1 MGSSRRRRV
10 YARVESGTL
19 NSRHSWREGQRVRW
33 LVMGLGERMPATQ
46 KKEEEDAPPR
56 ENETQSQTHA
66 RAQRET
72 LRMPLPI
79 FFASHPH
86 EREWS
91 RVRRWMLVVRLRERK
106 V

>member
-19 NSRHSWREGQRVRW
+19 NSRHLWREGQRVRW

-46 KKEEEDAPPR
+46 KKEERMRPR
-56 ENETQSQTHA
+56 ERMRRSRKRTHA
-66 RAQRET
+66 RRET

-91 RVRRWMLVVRLRERK
+91 RVRRWILVVWLRERK

>member
-1 MGSSRRRRV
+1 MVVSKAKSLCSSGIGYAQLASFMARGSESTMVGDGFRREN
-10 YARVESGTL
+10 AGNPE
-19 NSRHSWREGQRVRW
+19 EG
-33 LVMGLGERMPATQ
+33 G
-46 KKEEEDAPPR
+46 EDAPPR

-66 RAQRET
+66 RRET

-91 RVRRWMLVVRLRERK
+91 RVRRWILVVGLRERK